1 MNTTHLINP
10 GPRAITPGQADDAVM
25 QLEQDFVEIAREELG
40 MHEVPAQELASA
52 LVRGM
57 RKRYGG
63 MRLGG
68 RGHIY
73 VPAPSKSER
82 DEAIRQAYNGT
93 NGAEVR
99 KAHGISRTTLF
110 RIVSKPG
117 AARIGVCGAA
127 APSPVSPHEVG
138 PEKS

>member
-1 MNTTHLINP
+1 MTTTHLINSP
-10 GPRAITPGQADDAVM
+10 AITPGQADDAVM

-73 VPAPSKSER
+73 VPAPSKADR

-93 NGAEVR
+93 NGPEVM
-99 KAHGISRTTLF
+99 KAHGIRRSRLF
-110 RIVSKPG
+110 QIVKTKPG
-117 AARIGVCGAA
+117 AARIGVS
-127 APSPVSPHEVG
+127 SPKSPLSPHESG
-138 PEKS
+138 QDNR

>member
-10 GPRAITPGQADDAVM
+10 GHRALTTGQADDAVM

-40 MHEVPAQELASA
+40 MHEVPALELASA

-82 DEAIRQAYNGT
+82 DDAIRQAYNGT
-93 NGAEVR
+93 NAAEVM
-99 KAHGISRTTLF
+99 KTHGIRRSRLF
-110 RIVSKPG
+110 QIVSAPKPG
-117 AARIGVCGAA
+117 APRIGVSG
-127 APSPVSPHEVG
+127 PKSPVSPHESG
-138 PEKS
+138 QDNG

>member
-1 MNTTHLINP
+1 MTSIHLINP
-10 GPRAITPGQADDAVM
+10 APRAITPGQADDAVM
-25 QLEQDFVEIAREELG
+25 QLEQDFVEIVREELG
-40 MHEVPAQELASA
+40 MHEVPAQALASA

-93 NGAEVR
+93 NAAEVM
-99 KAHGISRTTLF
+99 KAHGIRRSRLF
-110 RIVSKPG
+110 EIVSARPAG
-117 AARIGVCGAA
+117 AARIGVSG
-127 APSPVSPHEVG
+127 PKSPLSPHESG
-138 PEKS
+138 PDNG

>member
-1 MNTTHLINP
+1 MTTHLINP
-10 GPRAITPGQADDAVM
+10 AARAPTPGQADDAVI

-73 VPAPSKSER
+73 VPAPSKAER

-93 NGAEVR
+93 NGPEVM
-99 KAHGISRTTLF
+99 KAHGIRRSRLF
-110 RIVSKPG
+110 QIVKARPS
-117 AARIGVCGAA
+117 AARIGVSSAK
-127 APSPVSPHEVG
+127 SPVSPHESG
-138 PEKS
+138 QDKS

>member
-10 GPRAITPGQADDAVM
+10 APRAITPGQADDAVM
-25 QLEQDFVEIAREELG
+25 QLEQDFVEIVREELG
-40 MHEVPAQELASA
+40 MHEVPAQALASA

-82 DEAIRQAYNGT
+82 DEAIRQAF
-93 NGAEVR
+93 NGANKDDVM
-99 KAHGISRTTLF
+99 KAHGISRTSF
-110 RIVSKPG
+110 YRIVSKPG
-117 AARIGVCGAA
+117 AARIGISGPK
-127 APSPVSPHEVG
+127 APSPVSPHEMG
-138 PEKS
+138 QDNG

>member
-10 GPRAITPGQADDAVM
+10 GHRALTTGQADDAVM

-82 DEAIRQAYNGT
+82 DDAIRQAYNGT
-93 NGAEVR
+93 NAGEVM
-99 KAHGISRTTLF
+99 KAHGIKRSRLF
-110 RIVSKPG
+110 QIVGARPG
-117 AARIGVCGAA
+117 DPRIGVSG
-127 APSPVSPHEVG
+127 PKSPVSPHEIG
-138 PEKS
+138 QDNG